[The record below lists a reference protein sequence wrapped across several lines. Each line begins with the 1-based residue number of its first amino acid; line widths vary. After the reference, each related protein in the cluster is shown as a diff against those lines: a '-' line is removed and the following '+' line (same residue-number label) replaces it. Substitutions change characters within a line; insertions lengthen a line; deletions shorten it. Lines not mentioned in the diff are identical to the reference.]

1 MTEDRKYYGMTTKQI
16 AILAGL
22 AVAACV
28 LFGVAGVLLL
38 RGRSGMSEGAPENT
52 PLSQSTPAPFVLPT
66 VAASATST
74 PIPYETLVP
83 AGWVQFKTA
92 LVEIWLPNGLEQ
104 ADPKKF
110 TDPGD
115 METHELV
122 MTGTV
127 SETSQNT
134 ILVMISYKPL
144 TASSLDAQLDSDLA
158 KMPENVSLVERRQ
171 APEIS
176 PGAVRMVLETRDGN
190 SEMKQMTYVFQDGG
204 TLWFVQYLAQINEF
218 YELLD
223 EFEKSAKTF
232 RVVR

>member
-1 MTEDRKYYGMTTKQI
+1 MEPELKYFGMTIKQV

-28 LFGVAGVLLL
+28 LFGVTGMLLL
-38 RGRSGMSEGAPENT
+38 RGRSGMSDGAPEST

-66 VAASATST
+66 VAATETLT

-83 AGWVQFKTA
+83 GGWVQFKTT
-92 LVEIWLPNGLEQ
+92 LVEIWLPNGFEQ

-122 MTGTV
+122 MTGTM
-127 SETSQNT
+127 SDTSLNT
-134 ILVMISYKPL
+134 VLVMISYKPL

-158 KMPENVSLVERRQ
+158 KMPENVSLVERKK

-176 PGAVRMVLETRDGN
+176 PETVRLVLETRNGN
-190 SEMKQMTYVFQDGG
+190 SEMKQMTYVFQDGS
-204 TLWFVQYLAQINEF
+204 TLWFVQYLAQISEF

-223 EFEKSAKTF
+223 EFEKSVKTF